1 MKLVRLDTM
10 IECKEGEEKDSLI
23 LERAE
28 AANQEMQIRL
38 LMELVDGQ
46 EREESEDPA
55 CREYEEFFRRTR
67 REVTDMDEKIL
78 RYVDKV
84 TVWDEKIEVELK
96 GNVKKAAEKAG

>member
-1 MKLVRLDTM
+1 MVLD
-10 IECKEGEEKDSLI
+10 
-23 LERAE
+23 RAE

-46 EREESEDPA
+46 GREESADPA

-67 REVTDMDEKIL
+67 KEVTDMDEKIL

-84 TVWDEKIEVELK
+84 TVWDKKIEVELK
-96 GNVKKAAEKAG
+96 GNVKKAVEKAD

>member
-1 MKLVRLDTM
+1 M
-10 IECKEGEEKDSLI
+10 IECKEGEEKDRLI
-23 LERAE
+23 LDRAE

-46 EREESEDPA
+46 GREESEDPA

-78 RYVDKV
+78 RYVEKV
-84 TVWDEKIEVELK
+84 TVWDEKIDVKLK
-96 GNVKKAAEKAG
+96 GHVKNTVEKAD